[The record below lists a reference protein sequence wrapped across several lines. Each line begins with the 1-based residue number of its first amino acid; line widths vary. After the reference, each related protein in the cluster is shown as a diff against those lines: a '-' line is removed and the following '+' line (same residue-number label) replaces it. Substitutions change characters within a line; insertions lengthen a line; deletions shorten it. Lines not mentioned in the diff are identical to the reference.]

1 MAAPLSG
8 PGAPDEPAI
17 LLVDDR
23 PEQRLALSALIAE
36 LGQSVVEAPSGREAL
51 RCLLQREFA
60 LILLDVNMPEMD
72 GFETASL
79 IRQRKS
85 SQHTPIIFVTA
96 HADEAYAARGY
107 ELGAVDYIQAPVDP
121 QILKTKVSVFLEL
134 FRKTREASRHAEAL
148 QRHAVQL
155 RALADA
161 AVAIHGAD
169 TLDDLLK
176 VVADTAML
184 TLGARQLAI
193 EVRAPALA
201 RTSNGAARHVLLRP
215 ERTRLDTLGR
225 RALAGSP
232 PRLVRLG
239 SEEVAGDARWRP
251 DEEESDGPPLRG
263 WMAAPLT
270 SRENRLIGWIQLSDK
285 QEGEFGPEDE
295 SLLFQLAQ
303 MTSIAAENT
312 LFNEAREANR
322 LKDEFLATLSHE
334 LRTPLQAIL
343 SWARLLREQPPQP
356 ELLSRGLDV
365 IERNARSQAR
375 LMEDLLDVSRIVSD
389 KLLLEE
395 QEVRLAD
402 VVRTAVEDARPAA
415 DEKKLEIRIERA
427 ADPWVLGDANR
438 LRQVLNNLLTNSI
451 KFTPV
456 GGRLSIRLDAGA
468 GTAEVSVSDTG
479 KGIAPDF
486 LPHLF
491 ERFRQAESSTTRSHG
506 GLGIGLAIVRHLVEQ
521 HGGKV
526 HAESEG
532 EGRGATFVLRFPLVD
547 PSSETQREDARLE
560 ASPIRLQGVRV
571 LVVDDEEDTRE
582 CLTLALRQ
590 YGAEVRTARSC
601 REALEQL
608 EAQGAD
614 VLLSDLAMP
623 GEDGFAL
630 IRRVR
635 ALPPPRGRVPAAA
648 LSAHVRAEERARAL
662 LAGFDTHLAKPI
674 EPQRIAAAVFAL
686 TARRRT

>member
-1 MAAPLSG
+1 MASPLTSSG
-8 PGAPDEPAI
+8 SSDEPAI

-85 SQHTPIIFVTA
+85 SEHTPIIFVTA
-96 HADEAYAARGY
+96 HADETYAARGY

-121 QILKTKVSVFLEL
+121 QILKTKVSVFLDL

-201 RTSNGAARHVLLRP
+201 RKADGTSRHVLLRP
-215 ERTRLDTLGR
+215 EHTELDALGR

-232 PRLVRLG
+232 ARLVRLG
-239 SEEVAGDARWRP
+239 SEEFAGDARWRP
-251 DEEESDGPPLRG
+251 AEGMGEAPRLRG

-270 SRENRLIGWIQLSDK
+270 SRENRLIGWIQLADK
-285 QEGEFGPEDE
+285 QDGEFGPEDE

-343 SWARLLREQPPQP
+343 SWARLLSEQPPDR
-356 ELLSRGLDV
+356 ELLRRGLDV
-365 IERNARSQAR
+365 IERNARSQSR

-415 DEKKLEIRIERA
+415 DEKQLEIRTEQA
-427 ADPWVLGDANR
+427 ADPWILGDANR
-438 LRQVLNNLLTNSI
+438 LRQVLTNLLTNAI
-451 KFTPV
+451 KFTPA
-456 GGRLSIRLDAGA
+456 GGRISIRLAAGA

-532 EGRGATFVLRFPLVD
+532 EDRGATFVLRFPLVE
-547 PSSETQREDARLE
+547 PSNETRIEDARLE
-560 ASPIRLQGVRV
+560 TDPIRLRGLRV
-571 LVVDDEEDTRE
+571 LLVDDEADTRE
-582 CLTLALRQ
+582 CLTVALRQ
-590 YGAEVRTARSC
+590 YGAEVRSARSC

-608 EAQGAD
+608 ETHGAD

-623 GEDGFAL
+623 DEDGFAL

-635 ALPPPRGRVPAAA
+635 ALASPQGRVPAAA
-648 LSAHVRAEERARAL
+648 LSAHVRGEERARAL
-662 LAGFDTHLAKPI
+662 LAGFDAHLAKPI

-686 TARRRT
+686 AGRRRV